1 MSNIQTI
8 MTHDP
13 TGEQL
18 VTFAQTTA
26 EQLVKNQLTRGQV
39 RNIFTEV
46 RKIEALWD
54 AESVQEKDKRDYNKA
69 LRRLVMLKPKMDYQ
83 TARIPQVQ
91 RLKEVLTEAIDAVTA
106 VQDDQDK
113 LDERFKRFVNLFESI
128 LAYHH
133 AKGGRK

>member
-8 MTHDP
+8 MTNDP

-54 AESVQEKDKRDYNKA
+54 AENAQELDKRNYDKA
-69 LRRLVMLKPKMDYQ
+69 MRRLVMLKPKMDYQ
-83 TARIPQVQ
+83 ASRIPQVEL
-91 RLKEVLTEAIDAVTA
+91 LKKVLSDAIDEVVEGGTNK
-106 VQDDQDK
+106 DK
-113 LDERFKRFVNLFESI
+113 DERFKRFVNLFEAI

>member
-8 MTHDP
+8 MTNDP

-54 AESVQEKDKRDYNKA
+54 AESAKEPDKRDYNKA

-83 TARIPQVQ
+83 TSRIPQVEL
-91 RLKEVLTEAIDAVTA
+91 LKKVLSDAIDEVVKGGTNK
-106 VQDDQDK
+106 DK
-113 LDERFKRFVNLFESI
+113 DERFKRFMNLFEAI
-128 LAYHH
+128 LAYHR
-133 AKGGRK
+133 AKGGRS